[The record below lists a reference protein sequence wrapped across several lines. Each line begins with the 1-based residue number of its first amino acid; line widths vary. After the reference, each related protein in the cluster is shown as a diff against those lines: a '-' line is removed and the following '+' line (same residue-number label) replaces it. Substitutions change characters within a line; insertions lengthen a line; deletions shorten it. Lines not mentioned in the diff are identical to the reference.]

1 MFCLSNAA
9 LLLLFSIFSD
19 DAEFLW
25 RLARASRD
33 LALLPDIN
41 AEQKKRLT
49 YEAFDYAKKALEK
62 NEACF
67 AAHKVLHYVLWC
79 NRCHFFFWIIY
90 YHILTC

>member
-1 MFCLSNAA
+1 MLWGEKPFQNSKPYSIVFSLSNAA
-9 LLLLFSIFSD
+9 FSSVVSD

-33 LALLPDIN
+33 LTLLNNMTAD
-41 AEQKKRLT
+41 QKKKLT

-67 AAHKVLHYVLWC
+67 AAHKVLHVL
-79 NRCHFFFWIIY
+79 
-90 YHILTC
+90 